1 LAQCFRWPLNWS
13 NTKSLFP
20 PNALTPRQH
29 LISAS
34 LYPIDNLV
42 PLDLLTSTHF
52 YFQYIPIWADWSLS
66 ILFNITYC
74 SHTEYKTLCWM
85 VVHAQGNKPMNKIP

>member
-52 YFQYIPIWADWSLS
+52 YFQHHLLLTHRVQDIMLDGGAC
-66 ILFNITYC
+66 TG
-74 SHTEYKTLCWM
+74 K
-85 VVHAQGNKPMNKIP
+85 